1 MSEKSNFYLPSVQAV
16 LFDIDGTLVDT
27 EDLHF
32 ASWNEILTEYEM
44 VLDRRHYDLNF
55 VGLTS
60 VDIVLRNFAHLP
72 AAARESLPE
81 RKESLFRTKL
91 SALTPTKG
99 LVAFLERIL
108 AAGIRVAAV
117 TNAPRANAERMLS
130 GLALRD
136 VFQTLISGDELARGK
151 PDPMP
156 YAEGLMQLGVE
167 AGQALAYE
175 DSIVGVTSSVAAGI
189 ATIGVDAAGHHPIEG
204 HPLLAVGA
212 GRVVRDFVGEWHQIE
227 AARR

>member
-1 MSEKSNFYLPSVQAV
+1 LSEKSNFYLPSIQAV

-72 AAARESLPE
+72 VAARESLPE

-99 LVAFLERIL
+99 LVAFL
-108 AAGIRVAAV
+108 
-117 TNAPRANAERMLS
+117 
-130 GLALRD
+130 
-136 VFQTLISGDELARGK
+136 K

-167 AGQALAYE
+167 AGQAFAYE

>member
-1 MSEKSNFYLPSVQAV
+1 MNEECAIRVPSLRAV

-27 EDLHF
+27 EDIHF
-32 ASWNEILTEYEM
+32 ATWNEILAEYGM
-44 VLDRRHYDLNF
+44 VLDRGHYDRTF

-60 VDIVLRNFAHLP
+60 GDIVSRNFAHLP
-72 AAARESLPE
+72 VAARESLPE
-81 RKESLFRTKL
+81 RKEALFRSKL
-91 SALTPTKG
+91 SALSPTKG

-108 AAGIRVAAV
+108 AMGIRVAAV

-130 GLALRD
+130 GLSLRE
-136 VFQTLISGDELARGK
+136 VFQTLISGEELARGK

-156 YAEGLMQLGVE
+156 YAEGLMRLGVE

-175 DSIVGVTSSVAAGI
+175 DSIVGVTSAVAAGI

-204 HPLLAVGA
+204 HPLRAVGA
-212 GRVVRDFVGEWHQIE
+212 RQVVRDFGGEWQQIGPV
-227 AARR
+227 